1 MSQLQ
6 PQQLQQPQPQPQ
18 PLPQQQQQP
27 VLVYPNNVNKPP
39 PSHHSNGSF
48 GSVFIVLAV
57 IVVISGIACFLGRLC
72 NRDRSHKS
80 KPNKQSKHKGNHK
93 THPKEGHHGD
103 HAEPGNQHFRAK
115 DGSDIE
121 FGFDKRIPSGK
132 PSGPNYTSRESR
144 AGSGVINHNK
154 PFVNVHHHDMKLG
167 EMKPGGG
174 GGHPH
179 IVIGE
184 PRARG

>member
-6 PQQLQQPQPQPQ
+6 PQQEQLPQPQ
-18 PLPQQQQQP
+18 QQQQQP
-27 VLVYPNNVNKPP
+27 VLVYPNNGNKPP
-39 PSHHSNGSF
+39 PSSYHHSNGSF

-57 IVVISGIACFLGRLC
+57 IVVISAIACFLGRLC
-72 NRDRSHKS
+72 NRDRPHKS
-80 KPNKQSKHKGNHK
+80 KPNKQSKHKGNSK
-93 THPKEGHHGD
+93 SHPKEGHHGD
-103 HAEPGNQHFRAK
+103 HVESGNQHFRPK
-115 DGSDIE
+115 DGADIE

-132 PSGPNYTSRESR
+132 PSGPNYTSRELRS
-144 AGSGVINHNK
+144 GSGVINHNK

-174 GGHPH
+174 GGGGRHDH
-179 IVIGE
+179 VVIGE

>member
-1 MSQLQ
+1 MSQFQ
-6 PQQLQQPQPQPQ
+6 PQQLQQPQ

-80 KPNKQSKHKGNHK
+80 KHNKQSKNKGNNK
-93 THPKEGHHGD
+93 AHPKEGHHGD
-103 HAEPGNQHFRAK
+103 HVEFGSQHFRPK
-115 DGSDIE
+115 EGTDIE
-121 FGFDKRIPSGK
+121 IGFDKRIPSGK

-154 PFVNVHHHDMKLG
+154 PFVNLHHNDMKLG

-174 GGHPH
+174 GGGHV
-179 IVIGE
+179 VIGE